1 MSSAGLTNRAD
12 KTKLIPEK
20 GWLHE
25 YVDLYTPLS
34 EAPAEAHLATAL
46 AVMSAALGWRA
57 YIRWGESSEPCT
69 LFIMLEGGSA
79 TAKKTTTAR
88 TGASLV
94 RHALKLMEEQR
105 EIGDRPPLQ
114 VRSISH
120 TSRRGLLELVGT
132 DDSELAQA
140 WEHGYPPGILLDWDE
155 FGTVLGRPGEVKGS
169 GQMGDIRAGLMEMY
183 GGRHGG
189 IQIGALKLKPS
200 RCAVAILATMT
211 RKELEQRLSSGLL
224 RDGFMG
230 RFVMV
235 PHPGRQ
241 RYLAIPPPWKSED
254 SARRDRLAQFIGRV
268 CVSKQEMG
276 DVFRRMSPPAL
287 EMRREWY
294 NATMRRLDMEAEN
307 GGDSAAAQ
315 LDAMG
320 RLQTTAMKVAA
331 VAAVCEMEADED
343 LGTVLI
349 ESRHV
354 EYGIAMAEH
363 ALTEVNSLADESG
376 HELDRYGKKVLAYL
390 GTLNGHGPINRSMLL
405 DKVRGDGLDRETCW
419 RVVESLHR
427 DGLVWVQVKATGG
440 RPSQTVE
447 LIGKRKV

>member
-1 MSSAGLTNRAD
+1 MSSPSGLTNRAN
-12 KTKLIPEK
+12 TSQMIPEK
-20 GWLHE
+20 GFLAD
-25 YVDLYTPLS
+25 YCRLYTPMS

-46 AVMSAALGWRA
+46 AVMSAAIGWRA

-79 TAKKTTTAR
+79 TAKKTTTAK
-88 TGASLV
+88 TGASLI
-94 RHALKLMEEQR
+94 RHAVRL
-105 EIGDRPPLQ
+105 IGDESDRPPLA

-132 DDSELAQA
+132 DDAETARA

-155 FGTVLGRPGEVKGS
+155 FGTVLGKPGEVKGS

-189 IQIGALKLKPS
+189 VQIGALKLKPS

-230 RFVMV
+230 RFVLM

-241 RYLAIPPPWKSED
+241 RYMAVPPTWTSHDAAE
-254 SARRDRLAQFIGRV
+254 RDRLAEFLMRV
-268 CVSKQEMG
+268 TTSKQEMG
-276 DVFRRMSPPAL
+276 DVFRRLSPTAL

-294 NATMRRLDMEAEN
+294 NATMRRLDLAAEHGGEAE
-307 GGDSAAAQ
+307 AAQ

-331 VAAVCEMEADED
+331 VAAVCEMEDGED
-343 LGTVLI
+343 LGEVLI
-349 ESRHV
+349 DARHI
-354 EYGIAMAEH
+354 EYGIALAEH
-363 ALTEVNSLADESG
+363 ALKEVDDLAGESG

-390 GTLNGHGPINRSMLL
+390 AKRNGLGPMNRAALL
-405 DKVRGDGLDRETCW
+405 SAVKQDGLDRATCW
-419 RVVESLHR
+419 KVVESLHR
-427 DGLVWVQVKATGG
+427 DGLLWISVNKTTGG
-440 RPSQTVE
+440 RPSQEVE
-447 LIGKRKV
+447 AIVKRRV